1 MASKVNATPTLDG
14 IDAKRFIEKLNSPST
29 LKEVE
34 SLKRADEV
42 FKKIKYI
49 H

>member
-1 MASKVNATPTLDG
+1 MPSKVNATPTLDS
-14 IDAKRFIEKLNSPST
+14 IDAKRFIERLNSPST
-29 LKEVE
+29 SEEVE
-34 SLKRADEV
+34 VLKRADEV